1 LSTKNIQAFIYIFAF
16 PFLVLGQSPLFE
28 HESFLPGKEVKII
41 YMAFQDSQGMMW
53 FATSEG
59 AYTFDGFDFELRSIA
74 DSGKILPVTFI
85 FEDRDKKIWFG
96 HQKGEISFFEKERTQ
111 SLVLN
116 GKTPTTRITGI
127 LEDNNGILWFSTYGE
142 GVFYFQNG
150 ELHQIEMENG
160 LSENYCYD
168 MLKDDAG
175 DIWIGTDNGISICRL
190 ENESVSIKQHTV
202 KDGLNDFIVESMSK
216 CKMNNIWIGFE
227 DKGVSRFNWESKKLS
242 IPKAMENWSFG
253 SVRDII
259 SFDDYVWIVT
269 DNNGIVE
276 YDMIEERLRKLE
288 FPEGQNLKKVKSL
301 FRDSEGNIWLVSDHE
316 IFQSSGKNLEV
327 IHAIDDYNIQNV
339 CAISSD
345 RRGQTWFAS
354 EDGIFRFSN
363 LNGPE
368 KRLTKF
374 PVSILDKNQQV
385 MCIFIDHFGFV
396 WFGSFGKGV
405 IRLDPSTGNYRVFS
419 EADGLINNNVL
430 SISGKGNQIWFG
442 TLGGASRCQL
452 DKNAALPNWQPAF
465 ENFGRAQGLG
475 NNYIYQ
481 VFADYKGMV
490 WFATDGNGVSMFE
503 NGGFRN
509 FSEAQGLDSRIVYSI
524 TEDME
529 GVIWANTLNKGL
541 YRLEGEKFVKHP
553 EISEIANE
561 QIQGIICAD
570 TGILFILTKY
580 SAGFLDYKNNI
591 FRKIIKRQSLSEFHP
606 NLNDITK
613 DPNGNIW
620 IGTKSGMMKFSTDF
634 RNTTLQPKPLIN
646 SVSVVFEPIDKGK
659 QEIFNHGQNH
669 FMFSY
674 IGLWYQNPEDV
685 TYKVKLE
692 GQDLDWIM
700 TEDQNMAY
708 SNLSPGNYT
717 FKMIAGLDNYFDDS
731 NEVSW
736 SFEIKKPFWQ
746 SYIFYF
752 LILIMAIAIIYFYIK
767 AREKKIKKKQQL
779 LRDKIEFQFETLKN
793 QVNPHFI
800 FNSFSTLIALIETDT
815 DDAVVYVEGLS
826 DLFRNIL
833 EQKDKQTITI
843 KEELLIIDNYYKLQK
858 KRFGNNLN
866 LDIEDAGHSWDFSI
880 PPMVLQMLIENA
892 IKHNV
897 VSKMHPLNIKV
908 YFDEK
913 TKMLFV
919 ENNVFKKKN
928 EDTSLGIGIKNIISR
943 FKLLTD
949 KDVAIQETETVFKVG
964 LPVIY

>member
-1 LSTKNIQAFIYIFAF
+1 MSTKQINIFLFLVAW
-16 PFLVLGQSPLFE
+16 PFLVFGQSPLFD
-28 HESFLPGKEVKII
+28 HQSFLPEKEVKTI
-41 YMAFQDSQGMMW
+41 YMTFQDLKGMMW

-59 AYTFDGFDFELRSIA
+59 AYTFDGFDFHLQSIA

-85 FEDRDKKIWFG
+85 FEGKDKKIWFG
-96 HQKGEISFFEKERTQ
+96 HQKGEISFFE
-111 SLVLN
+111 N
-116 GKTPTTRITGI
+116 GEAHFLALKGKPPSTRITGI
-127 LEDNNGILWFSTYGE
+127 LEDDNGILWLSTYGE
-142 GVFYFQNG
+142 GAFYLQNG
-150 ELHQIEMENG
+150 ELHQITMESG

-190 ENESVSIKQHTV
+190 ENESVTIRQLTV
-202 KDGLNDFIVESMSK
+202 KDGLNDFIVESLSS
-216 CKMNNIWIGFE
+216 CKMSNIWIGFE
-227 DKGVSRFNWESKKLS
+227 DKGVSRFNLETRKLS
-242 IPKAMENWSFG
+242 IPNATENWSYG
-253 SVRDII
+253 PVKDII
-259 SFDDYVWIVT
+259 SFGDYVWIVT
-269 DNNGIVE
+269 DNKGIIE
-276 YDMIEERLRKLE
+276 YDMIKEVLRKIE
-288 FPEGQNLKKVKSL
+288 FPEGHNLKKAKSL

-316 IFQSSGKNLEV
+316 IFRSSGKNLEV
-327 IHAIDDYNIQNV
+327 IHAIDDYDIHNV

-345 RRGQTWFAS
+345 NKGQIWFAN
-354 EDGIFRFSN
+354 EDGIFRLSN
-363 LNGPE
+363 LNGSG
-368 KRLTKF
+368 KRLTRF
-374 PVSILDKNQQV
+374 PVSMLDKNQQV
-385 MCIFIDHFGFV
+385 MCIFPDDFGFV
-396 WFGSFGKGV
+396 WLGTFGKGV
-405 IRLDPSTGNYRVFS
+405 IRLDPSSGNYKLFS
-419 EADGLINNNVL
+419 ETDGLINNNVL
-430 SISGKGNQIWFG
+430 SISGKGKQIWFG

-452 DKNAALPNWQPAF
+452 DKNAASLNWPPVF

-481 VFADYKGMV
+481 VFADSKGKV

-503 NGGFRN
+503 NGEFEN
-509 FSEAQGLDSRIVYSI
+509 FSDAQGLDSRIVYSL
-524 TEDME
+524 TEDIE

-541 YRLEGEKFVKHP
+541 YSLKGERFVKYP
-553 EISEIANE
+553 EIQEIANE
-561 QIQGIICAD
+561 QIQGIVCAD
-570 TGILFILTKY
+570 TGILFVLTEY
-580 SAGFLDYKNNI
+580 SGGFLDYKNNI
-591 FRKIIKRQSLSEFHP
+591 FRKVPGQKGLSGFHP
-606 NLNDITK
+606 DLNDITK
-613 DPNGNIW
+613 DPDGNIW

-634 RNTTLQPKPLIN
+634 KNTTLQPQPLIN
-646 SVSVVFEPIDKGK
+646 SVSVVFEPIDKDN
-659 QEIFNHGQNH
+659 QVVFNYAQNH

-674 IGLWYQNPEDV
+674 IGLWYQNPGNV

-717 FKMIAGLDNYFDDS
+717 FKMIAGLDNYFDSS

-746 SYIFYF
+746 TYIFYF
-752 LILIMAIAIIYFYIK
+752 LILILISAIIYFYVK

-793 QVNPHFI
+793 QVNPHFL

-815 DDAVVYVEGLS
+815 DDAVEYVEGLS

-843 KEELLIIDNYYKLQK
+843 KEELAIINNYFKLQK
-858 KRFGNNLN
+858 KRFGDNLQ
-866 LDIEDAGHSWDFSI
+866 LDIENENQFWDFSI

-897 VSKMHPLNIKV
+897 VSKLHPLNIKV

-928 EDTSLGIGIKNIISR
+928 GSTSLGIGIKNIINR

-949 KDVAIQETETVFKVG
+949 KDVIIQESENVFKVG